1 MRKGFSGK
9 RYSIFRH
16 CAEFTAGLL
25 SGQCAPIYPRFSS
38 YPKLIKPT
46 PSPIFLSNSFKEEQ
60 LFLSFLFFFSFYFYT
75 SQTSALHNFL
85 DRERE
90 RERKFDRG
98 RNSPLFAKR
107 EEKKGKIYCEV
118 NIYIYI
124 KKDKTK
130 LVLKE
135 TGGGRSKKAGRY
147 PSCDQV

>member
-60 LFLSFLFFFSFYFYT
+60 LVLSFLFFFPFIFTPVRPLLFTISST
-75 SQTSALHNFL
+75 
-85 DRERE
+85 ERE